1 MKKKKVFDGGC
12 SKTLEGRCQ
21 GRKAIDLLNFDRLA
35 AAAKAIHETNT
46 HNDPTIRLLERQI
59 QAIALQ
65 VPQSFA
71 SILMLRPSFAL
82 DCHYTLHIA
91 IADS

>member
-1 MKKKKVFDGGC
+1 
-12 SKTLEGRCQ
+12 LEGRCQ

-59 QAIALQ
+59 QAIASQ

-71 SILMLRPSFAL
+71 SMQSMRIHMQAL
-82 DCHYTLHIA
+82 FVSHGMPGFWMTINP
-91 IADS
+91 ADLKSPLIVL